1 MPVWSEVG
9 SLVILIVVMV
19 FYFLSALTNP
29 GYITNSNIDFQDM
42 LNVIESTQ
50 LCPDCHTIRT
60 TRSRHCSICG
70 HCIERFDHHCPWI
83 NNCVGLKNH
92 NYFLGYIVTQGVLL
106 LYVMVLIIYAIVEI
120 AQMSDDKMSHKFAF
134 Y

>member
-1 MPVWSEVG
+1 
-9 SLVILIVVMV
+9 MV

-29 GYITNSNIDFQDM
+29 GYITNSNIDFQNM
-42 LNVIESTQ
+42 LSVVDSTQ
-50 LCPDCHTIRT
+50 LCADCNTIRT

-92 NYFLGYIVTQGVLL
+92 NYFLGYIVSQWLL
-106 LYVMVLIIYAIVEI
+106 LIYVMVLIIWAIVETYKWTEDP
-120 AQMSDDKMSHKFAF
+120 QLKEDKL
-134 Y
+134 